1 VARPRSF
8 RLKLLAACLVLA
20 AAAVLSRSLWLPVL
34 GYALVHDDG
43 PAKADMA
50 VVLAGD
56 PVGHRIEKAA
66 ELVRDG
72 YVPAALISG
81 PAGYYGLHESDFE
94 IAYAVRRGLPAEW
107 FIALPNSALSTQ
119 EEAAVVLAELR
130 RRNVRS
136 FLLVTSDFH
145 TARARR
151 IFLAA
156 ERATGGGPAMRTVAA
171 PDEFFRPDSWWRN
184 REGQKT
190 AFFEWCKNV
199 ASALGI

>member
-20 AAAVLSRSLWLPVL
+20 AAAILSRALWLSWL

-43 PAKADMA
+43 PAKADIA

-56 PVGHRIEKAA
+56 YVGHRIEKAA
-66 ELVRDG
+66 ELIHDG

-81 PAGYYGLHESDFE
+81 PPGFYGLHECDYE
-94 IAYAVRRGLPAEW
+94 IAYAVRRGFPALW
-107 FIALPNSALSTQ
+107 FIALPHSALSTRD
-119 EEAAVVLAELR
+119 EAPVVLAELR

-136 FLLVTSDFH
+136 FLLVTSDYH
-145 TARARR
+145 SARARR

-156 ERATGGGPAMRTVAA
+156 EREMAAAPAMRTVAV
-171 PDEFFRPDSWWRN
+171 PGDFFSPDSWWRN
-184 REGQKT
+184 REGKKIAFLEWSKT
-190 AFFEWCKNV
+190 V
-199 ASALGI
+199 TSALGI